1 MDKVPPTQFKE
12 QFIKDLAREDV
23 ENLSQIKW
31 IFDGKKTPENFKKN
45 MLDAIDKLP
54 LKDGTSLT
62 DDLVKKFGV
71 KNSDELINLIESKF
85 ENIFKLVQK

>member
-54 LKDGTSLT
+54 LTEKLAEKFINEKNVNNLRKYLKDNFETI
-62 DDLVKKFGV
+62 FI
-71 KNSDELINLIESKF
+71 KN
-85 ENIFKLVQK
+85 